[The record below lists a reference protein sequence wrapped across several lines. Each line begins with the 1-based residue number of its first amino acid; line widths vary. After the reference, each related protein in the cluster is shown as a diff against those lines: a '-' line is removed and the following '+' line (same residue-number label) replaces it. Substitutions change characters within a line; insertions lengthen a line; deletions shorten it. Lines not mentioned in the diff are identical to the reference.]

1 MLKLFYAPGTCALA
15 SHIALEEAGADYELV
30 RLNFKEAEQR
40 KPEYLKLNPKGRVP
54 ALATDRGVLTENP
67 AILAFVAQTHPEAKL
82 APIDDPFAFGE
93 VQAFNGFLSSSV
105 HPTFAH
111 RFRPERYVD
120 GDDCRAAVQAKVP
133 EALAGYFALIEE
145 RLSDDRP
152 WVHGQD
158 YTVSDGYL
166 IVFTRWL
173 EKNFHEVARGL
184 PRTMAHRHRA
194 EERPAVQRALAAE
207 AAPG

>member
-30 RLNFKEAEQR
+30 RVNLKEGEQ
-40 KPEYLKLNPKGRVP
+40 KTPDYLKLNPKGRVP

-67 AILAFVAQTHPEAKL
+67 AILAFIAQTHPDAGL
-82 APIDDPFAFGE
+82 APVDDPFAFAQ

-111 RFRPERYVD
+111 KFRPERYAD
-120 GDDCRAAVQAKVP
+120 GDEHRAAVQAKVP
-133 EALAGYFALIEE
+133 EALAGYFTLIEE
-145 RLSDDRP
+145 QLADGRP
-152 WVHGQD
+152 WVHGGD
-158 YTVSDGYL
+158 YTASDGYL

-184 PRTMAHRHRA
+184 PKTLAHRHRV
-194 EERPAVQRALAAE
+194 EERPAVKRALE
-207 AAPG
+207 QES

>member
-15 SHIALEEAGADYELV
+15 SHIALEEAQADYELV
-30 RLNFKEAEQR
+30 RVNLKDGEQR
-40 KPEYLKLNPKGRVP
+40 QSEYLRLNPKGRVP

-67 AILAFVAQTHPEAKL
+67 AILAYVAQTHPDANL
-82 APIDDPFAFGE
+82 APVGDPFAFAQ

-111 RFRPERYVD
+111 KFRPERYAD
-120 GDDCRAAVQAKVP
+120 GDEHRAAVQAKVP

-145 RLSDDRP
+145 QLADDRP
-152 WVHGQD
+152 WAHGQD

-173 EKNFHEVARGL
+173 EKNFHEVARRFPKTL
-184 PRTMAHRHRA
+184 AHRHRV
-194 EERPAVQRALAAE
+194 EERPAVKRALQQE
-207 AAPG
+207 S